1 CTSLGQINVTFD
13 DLPPITL
20 NAPLP
25 SSNYRNLI
33 WIKMYADH
41 FAVPKAEPEPELP
54 LVLVPEAE
62 PEPEL
67 PLVLLPAGH

>member
-1 CTSLGQINVTFD
+1 
-13 DLPPITL
+13 
-20 NAPLP
+20 
-25 SSNYRNLI
+25 
-33 WIKMYADH
+33 
-41 FAVPKAEPEPELP
+41 PKAEPEPELP